1 MAEITLYDAYNK
13 PVQKAQLTQELAAPT
28 LTGLRT
34 IWSDAVSMG
43 LTPASLTAI
52 LQNAATGYGYEQLAL
67 AEEMEEKDLH
77 YAAQLGTRKRAVV
90 QLPVSIEPGDDQD
103 AKSKEIA
110 EEFNETVIKNAFFR
124 VLLED
129 QMDALGKGYS
139 VSEIMWDRG
148 AKWNPRE
155 FKWRDPKFFQ
165 FDIVTRAEIRLRDIK
180 DPAFGIPLEPYKFI
194 VHYPRIKCGIPLRG
208 GLARL
213 VAWSFLFK
221 NYTVKDWI
229 QFIEIF
235 GMPLRL
241 GRYDLAATPE
251 DQQKLKMAVANI
263 ASDAAA
269 ILPKNMEIEFVDAM
283 KTAGGERLFASAAEW
298 LDKQVSKAILGQTMT
313 ADDGSSQSQ
322 ALVHDEVRNDIRD
335 SDAIQLADTLNRD
348 LVRPWVDLNFGPQE
362 HYPRIVFVTA
372 EPDDGVKKS
381 ERDGNLS
388 KNCGIRFSPAYFER
402 EYGFQQG
409 DIVSVGLPA
418 QETDAAEAASGVA
431 VKPAPKG
438 EAMNRETG
446 DGANRT
452 EQLLRDKLANVADPS
467 VTSFVEL
474 LRRAAD
480 EANALEELADTI
492 ADAFPEMSTES
503 LAQVIAEELL
513 RSRMAGR
520 IDAENG

>member
-1 MAEITLYDAYNK
+1 MADITLYDAYGK
-13 PVQKAQLTQELAAPT
+13 PVQKTQLTQELAAPT

-34 IWSDAVSMG
+34 IWNDAVSMG
-43 LTPASLTAI
+43 LTPAALSAI
-52 LQNAATGYGYEQLAL
+52 LQEAATGYGYEYLAL

-90 QLPVSIEPGDDQD
+90 QLPTAVEPGDEKD

-110 EEFNETVIKNAFFR
+110 EDFR
-124 VLLED
+124 ESVVEKPTFRGLLED

-139 VSEIMWDRG
+139 VSEIIWDRG
-148 AKWNPRE
+148 AKWNPCE

-194 VHYPRIKCGIPLRG
+194 VHYPKLKCGIPLRG

-229 QFIEIF
+229 QLIEIF

-241 GRYDLAATPE
+241 GRYDLAATVE

-269 ILPKNMEIEFVDAM
+269 ILPKNMEIEFIESL
-283 KTAGGERLFASAAEW
+283 KTTGGERLFEGAAGY

-313 ADDGSSQSQ
+313 ADDGSSKSQ
-322 ALVHDEVRNDIRD
+322 AQVHDEVRGDIRD
-335 SDAIQLADTLNRD
+335 SDALQLSDTLGRD
-348 LVRPWVDLNFGPQE
+348 LVRPWVDLNYGPQE
-362 HYPRIVFVTA
+362 HYPRLILVTD
-372 EPDDGVKKS
+372 EPDDLVKKA

-388 KNCGIRFSPAYFER
+388 KNSGVVFSIPYFER
-402 EYGFQQG
+402 EYGYKPG
-409 DIVSVGLPA
+409 DIVRIGLPA
-418 QETDAAEAASGVA
+418 QETDAAAAAAGVA
-431 VKPAPKG
+431 AKNPK
-438 EAMNRETG
+438 ETALNRETD
-446 DGANRT
+446 DGANPV
-452 EQLLRDKLANVADPS
+452 EELLRNHLAKEVDPT
-467 VTSFVEL
+467 VTSFVDL
-474 LRRAAD
+474 LKNLI
-480 EANALEELADTI
+480 ENAGELEELAASI
-492 ADAFPEMSTES
+492 AAAFPEMSSES
-503 LAQVIAEELL
+503 LAQVLAQEMV

-520 IDAENG
+520 MDVEDGK